1 MNYTEMLNNLINES
15 GMNQKEIS
23 AKCKELG
30 EDVTTTYLSAL
41 KNTNGKM
48 ASDNISRVIAKACHA
63 KYDEILVVQAYI
75 DKAPQIIIDF
85 LECFRKMQEQGA
97 EFTQLAFAE
106 LPQNLK
112 GISDEIDKINEFKS
126 LAEFVCEF
134 VEQAKNE
141 LVDFEFFKDLLNE
154 SNIDIGAQ
162 VKKKLV
168 DNENWLLIPLGDM
181 GKSQI
186 VTKEEAEYIKNNMMQ
201 K

>member
-1 MNYTEMLNNLINES
+1 MNYTEMLNKLISES

-23 AKCKELG
+23 IRCKELG

-48 ASDNISRVIAKACHA
+48 ASDNISRAIAKACNA
-63 KYDEILVVQAYI
+63 KYSEILVVQAYL

-85 LECFRKMQEQGA
+85 LEGVRTSQEQGA
-97 EFTQLAFAE
+97 SITKLALAG
-106 LPQNLK
+106 LPDNLK
-112 GISDEIDKINEFKS
+112 GITDEINKMENIKS
-126 LAEFVCEF
+126 LAEFVCEY
-134 VEQAKNE
+134 VGQMNADEN
-141 LVDFEFFKDLLNE
+141 DFDMLM
-154 SNIDIGAQ
+154 NILKTGEYDIGAQ

-168 DNENWLLIPLGDM
+168 DNEDWLLIPLGDM

-186 VTKEEAEYIKNNMMQ
+186 VTKAEADYIKNNMM